1 MKRLTVLLV
10 AAMVVSTNTACAT
23 PKETTTITVGH
34 TSIVPVSKTE
44 LLQQR
49 TNKVLAELKARIH
62 KTWYVFSGDQPSGWD
77 CSGLTRWA
85 YAQLGYDI
93 PHSAHK
99 QATLGKQVSIPQ
111 PGDLVVFGYG
121 PWFVHAAIYVGGNK
135 VIHAGFR
142 PGTQTEII
150 SLSSPAFHGMRIV
163 FRRILP
169 LPQKALL

>member
-1 MKRLTVLLV
+1 MKRLTVILV
-10 AAMVVSTNTACAT
+10 AAMVMATNTACASPQPT
-23 PKETTTITVGH
+23 ATTVIQH
-34 TSIVPVSKTE
+34 TAFVPVSNKQKLE
-44 LLQQR
+44 QR
-49 TNKVLAELKARIH
+49 TKHVLAQLKARIG

-85 YAQLGYDI
+85 YAQLGYNI

-99 QATLGKQVSIPQ
+99 QATLGKRVTVPQ
-111 PGDLVVFGYG
+111 LGDIVVFAYG

-142 PGTQTEII
+142 PGTRTEII
-150 SLSSPAFHGMRIV
+150 SLSSPAFHGMHWE

-169 LPQKALL
+169 FTQKVLL

>member
-10 AAMVVSTNTACAT
+10 AAIVVSTNTACAT
-23 PKETTTITVGH
+23 PKTAPVTIAH
-34 TSIVPVSKTE
+34 TSFVPLSAEQKLE
-44 LLQQR
+44 NR
-49 TNKVLAELKARIH
+49 TNKVLTKLKSRIG

-99 QATLGKQVSIPQ
+99 QATLGKRVPIPQ
-111 PGDLVVFGYG
+111 PGDIVVFAYG
-121 PWFVHAAIYVGGNK
+121 QYFVHAAIYIGDNK

-142 PGTQTEII
+142 PGTRTEII
-150 SLSSPAFHGMRIV
+150 SLSSPAFHGMRVV

-169 LPQKALL
+169 FTQKALL

>member
-23 PKETTTITVGH
+23 PQTKPVTIEH
-34 TSIVPVSKTE
+34 TSFVPVSAQQK
-44 LLQQR
+44 LQHR
-49 TNKVLAELKARIH
+49 TNKVLAQLKARIH

-99 QATLGKQVSIPQ
+99 QATLGKRVTIPQ
-111 PGDLVVFGYG
+111 PGDLVVFAYG
-121 PWFVHAAIYVGGNK
+121 PWFVHAAIYVGDNK

-142 PGTQTEII
+142 PGTKTEII
-150 SLSSPAFHGMRIV
+150 SLSSPSFAGMRIV

-169 LPQKALL
+169 LPQKALLL